1 MAGSTGAGAPSTPDE
16 CPEAGVPILDL
27 DAMMDRSFRTLD
39 PWGRSSTE
47 VAGDLL
53 SAMHRAEDIRL
64 HGLDKGF
71 MKQLSLN

>member
-1 MAGSTGAGAPSTPDE
+1 M
-16 CPEAGVPILDL
+16 DL